1 MRIVSF
7 NVNGVR
13 AILKK
18 SFAEDVALMNPD
30 ILCLQETKAQD
41 DQVAEAL
48 ADFKEYHIYSNSAVK
63 KGYSGTA
70 ILTKTKPISVTYDIG
85 VEEHDQE
92 GRVICAEFA
101 SYFVITTYV
110 PNSKNDLSRLEDRQ
124 NWDAALLSY
133 LKEKE
138 KQKPVILC
146 GDLNVAHKAIDLARP
161 KENYN
166 KSAGF
171 TQEEINGIDN
181 YTQNGFIDSFRAL
194 HPETVKYS
202 WWSYRGG
209 ARERNVGWRIDYFL
223 VSEKLMPTVNKAQI
237 LNEIYGSDHCPV
249 AIEIKE

>member
-70 ILTKTKPISVTYDIG
+70 ILTKTKPTSVTYDIG

-124 NWDAALLSY
+124 NWDTALLSY

-181 YTQNGFIDSFRAL
+181 YTQNGFVDSFRAL

-223 VSEKLMPTVNKAQI
+223 VSDKLMPLVNKAQI